1 MQSSSKKNITVHSK
15 NQSQHSK
22 GLKRSKSTEQLMPKK
37 PAKKPSC
44 DKPDSKHSLSK
55 SKSTK
60 SLKGKSKLTTASE
73 CSSKKPRPK
82 KSLKTVK
89 KGKEGRQV

>member
-15 NQSQHSK
+15 NQSQHPK
-22 GLKRSKSTEQLMPKK
+22 GIKRSKSTEQLMPKK

-44 DKPDSKHSLSK
+44 DTKQSLSK

-60 SLKGKSKLTTASE
+60 SLKGKSKLSTASE
-73 CSSKKPRPK
+73 CSSKKTRPK

-89 KGKEGRQV
+89 KGKEGR